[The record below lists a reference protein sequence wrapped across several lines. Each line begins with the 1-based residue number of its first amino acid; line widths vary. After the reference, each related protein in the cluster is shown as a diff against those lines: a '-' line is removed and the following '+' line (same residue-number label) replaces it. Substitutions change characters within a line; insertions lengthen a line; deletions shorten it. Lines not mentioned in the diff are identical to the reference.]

1 MKSLFLRLLIATAAL
16 ALASCA
22 STLAPTTASSP
33 LPPTPAMAA
42 KSPLRTVPKVDLP
55 RFMGDWR
62 VIANIP
68 YFAER
73 GNVDSIESYALRPD
87 GIIDNGF
94 AFRKESFDA
103 PQKKMKFTAEVKNKE
118 TNAEWRIKF
127 LPFLKVAYLVIDLD
141 PAYQWTVIGHPSR
154 KYGWIM
160 AREKTLPDA
169 TYQAILARLAAQGYD
184 PKKFAKVPQTRE
196 QLASG
201 EVTIAR

>member
-1 MKSLFLRLLIATAAL
+1 M
-16 ALASCA
+16 
-22 STLAPTTASSP
+22 
-33 LPPTPAMAA
+33 A
-42 KSPLRTVPKVDLP
+42 KSAPLRTVSHVDLP

-94 AFRKESFDA
+94 AFRKLSFDA
-103 PQKKMKFTAEVKNKE
+103 PQKKMTFTAEVKNKE
-118 TNAEWRIKF
+118 TNAEWRVRF

-141 PAYQWTVIGHPSR
+141 PEYTWTVIGHPSR
-154 KYGWIM
+154 NYGWIM
-160 AREKTLPDA
+160 ARGKTLPDA
-169 TYQAILARLAAQGYD
+169 TYAAILTRLATQGYD
-184 PKKFAKVPQTRE
+184 PAKFAKVPQTRE

-201 EVTIAR
+201 EVNIAP